1 MSQFHAKGLVYT
13 QLKPSKVVTGKTE
26 QNFLFLIDI
35 SKIFALNKDLRNSL
49 LFSNKF
55 YVDLKY
61 REKNMF
67 SGRNIMNG
75 NEPTFLDDL
84 DSLMYLLIYF
94 FNNGKWLDDD
104 LPNYK
109 DLPRPQRLQNLST
122 FKIISSN
129 VRLCKN
135 VPSKK

>member
-1 MSQFHAKGLVYT
+1 MVYT
-13 QLKPSKVVTGKTE
+13 QIKPSKVLIGKTE
-26 QNFLFLIDI
+26 QNVLFLIDF
-35 SKIFALNKDLRNSL
+35 SKIFAVNKDLRNSL

-55 YVDLKY
+55 YADLKY

-84 DSLMYLLIYF
+84 DSLMYMLIFF

-109 DLPRPQRLQNLST
+109 DLPRAQRLQNLST

-135 VPSKK
+135 VPSKN

>member
-1 MSQFHAKGLVYT
+1 MSQLHAKGLVFT
-13 QLKPSKVVTGKTE
+13 QLKPSKILTGKNE
-26 QNFLFLIDI
+26 QSFLFLVDI
-35 SKIFALNKDLRNSL
+35 SKIFAINKELRNSL

-75 NEPTFLDDL
+75 NEPSFLDDL

-109 DLPRPQRLQNLST
+109 GLPRPQRLQNLST

-129 VRLCKN
+129 IRLCKN
-135 VPSKK
+135 VPSKN